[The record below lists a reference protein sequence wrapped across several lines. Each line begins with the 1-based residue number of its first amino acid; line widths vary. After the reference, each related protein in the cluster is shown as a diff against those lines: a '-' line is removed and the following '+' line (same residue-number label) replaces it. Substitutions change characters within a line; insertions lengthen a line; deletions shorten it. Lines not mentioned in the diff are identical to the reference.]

1 MAKAQKPKSP
11 HIVILIPRARN
22 IQNKT
27 PVLIGTM
34 EFPIR
39 RSDLITYRT
48 NVLLKAETDARIN
61 KLVTKISDG
70 VFQTVKS
77 TTDRK
82 YVYNATHD
90 LVFARAQYTLRDP
103 PPDQQIVI
111 NKVLESLKQM
121 FPDSAIILD
130 PLLKTI
136 TVEWSQM
143 GPGDWKG

>member
-1 MAKAQKPKSP
+1 
-11 HIVILIPRARN
+11 
-22 IQNKT
+22 
-27 PVLIGTM
+27 M

-61 KLVTKISDG
+61 KILTKISDG